1 MIKKIKELLQGVEY
15 KMWEDETNIQLF
27 REEYPGYY
35 PEDYIGVDIT
45 DRYIVYEGH
54 RDNKYVVLETKDP
67 EEAALYTVIL
77 FHRLWVYEGD
87 YTTAGSVGE
96 YVDNGQ
102 VEKALDLIKRDIDDS
117 YISMHYEEPSK
128 ISFLQRGAE
137 VDIKYDGRYIVE
149 RRSLSHGYAILYNYA
164 RELQYITTYFDE
176 IKDEISISVNREDI
190 CRLYIFMD
198 LKYIIRS
205 E

>member
-15 KMWEDETNIQLF
+15 KMREEETNIQLY
-27 REEYPGYY
+27 RGYY
-35 PEDYIGVDIT
+35 YCLGDYIGVDIT
-45 DRYIVYEGH
+45 DRYIVYEGC
-54 RDNKYVVLETKDP
+54 RDNKYVVLETKNS
-67 EEAALYTVIL
+67 EEAALYAVIL

-96 YVDNGQ
+96 YVNNGQ
-102 VEKALDLIKRDIDDS
+102 VEKALDLIKKDIDDS

-128 ISFLQRGAE
+128 ISFLQHGEE

-149 RRSLSHGYAILYNYA
+149 ERSLSHGYAILYNYA
-164 RELQYITTYFDE
+164 RELQYITTHFDE
-176 IKDEISISVNREDI
+176 IKEKINIPVNREDI
-190 CRLYIFMD
+190 YRLYIFRD
-198 LKYIIRS
+198 LKYVICS